1 MFDSDESKLYL
12 STMSDE
18 QPPPQSPQD
27 APQAAPEMLL
37 SRMPHKKVRDSD
49 WPVIRSLAE
58 KGVTYGEL
66 AKNYGV
72 TAQLIRARSC
82 KEKWLT
88 KQRLAMTKNETIASD
103 PATAAVLG
111 LWETRQQD
119 AREQVYQGAQKA
131 LARFFAMS
139 PVPQTFAE
147 AATANKLMKDAIDP
161 SGSASSNGSTTV
173 NILATQGFSPRPTI
187 DI

>member
-1 MFDSDESKLYL
+1 
-12 STMSDE
+12 
-18 QPPPQSPQD
+18 
-27 APQAAPEMLL
+27 
-37 SRMPHKKVRDSD
+37 MPHKKVRDTD

-88 KQRLAMTKNETIASD
+88 KQRLIMTKNETIVAD

-119 AREQVYQGAQKA
+119 ARESIYQGAKKS
-131 LARFFAMS
+131 LERFFAMS
-139 PVPQTFAE
+139 PIPQTFAE